1 MDPAPQ
7 LQSIDQVPPGL
18 IAVEQ
23 PLVIL
28 LENGPGFSALVAS
41 HVASESDS
49 GLITLEDC
57 TQIRFEENGQRRI
70 REFDSVVVSHDSE
83 SKFWIASPDQFESI
97 FSQPSLDPYAVL
109 QLSREQAV
117 KLELAIKGNDF
128 DGTFEIL
135 RSSFATKPRFY
146 SPSLRELRAP
156 ENYASG
162 RSQYPKNV
170 RFL

>member
-1 MDPAPQ
+1 MDTAPQ

-23 PLVIL
+23 PLVML

-41 HVASESDS
+41 HVASIRDS

-70 REFDSVVVSHDSE
+70 RGFESVVVRHDSE
-83 SKFWIASPDQFESI
+83 SKFWIASPDQFESL
-97 FSQPSLDPYAVL
+97 FSQPSLDPYAVF

-117 KLELAIKGNDF
+117 EIELAIKGNDF

-135 RSSFATKPRFY
+135 RSNFATKPRFY
-146 SPSLRELRAP
+146 SPSQLELRAP
-156 ENYASG
+156 ENYATG
-162 RSQYPKNV
+162 RSQFPMNV
-170 RFL
+170 KFL